1 MKILIMEPASGV
13 YLEAIKKYKR
23 FGQITLMSAFYILEG
38 KKYKLVGTYNN
49 GPFGL
54 SFTSDLYKFIVVE
67 ENGSIVT
74 DYELSKK
81 ALAIYHTMYTL
92 WRAEQHIRSGVDKSF
107 RFVGGLVEEPNKFI
121 EILAPVMQGRR
132 REKEI
137 YIESFKRFFEYLEI
151 SDETGQIYKNL
162 SMSLI
167 NPLESAI
174 NRMDVSEEMYKRV
187 KSLLLDFVR
196 CSDNR
201 TSALL
206 GISDCLFS
214 IQVILEDA
222 KKDISINSH
231 GYSKTIDKVM
241 EIVTLLEGAIKDT
254 VMNQVKN
261 HNRSNINEIIEIA
274 EKRKSTKDFIMDDT
288 NESMLT
294 KWPLREKNNTV
305 KVIEKK

>member
-1 MKILIMEPASGV
+1 MKIPIMEPASGV
-13 YLEAIKKYKR
+13 YLEAVKKYKR
-23 FGQITLMSAFYILEG
+23 FGQITLMSAFYLLNG
-38 KKYKLVGTYNN
+38 RKYKLVGTYNN

-54 SFTSDLYKFIVVE
+54 SFTSDLSKFIVVE
-67 ENGSIVT
+67 ENGTVVT

-92 WRAEQHIRSGVDKSF
+92 WKAEQHIRSGVDESF
-107 RFVGGLVEEPNKFI
+107 RFVGDLVEDPNKFV

-132 REKEI
+132 REKEV
-137 YIESFKRFFEYLEI
+137 YIGSFKKFFEYLEI
-151 SDETGQIYKNL
+151 SDQTGQIFKNL

-167 NPLESAI
+167 NPLESAL
-174 NRMDVSEEMYKRV
+174 NRRNVSEETYIRA

-222 KKDISINSH
+222 KKDSNINSPSI
-231 GYSKTIDKVM
+231 SKTIDKVM
-241 EIVTLLEGAIKDT
+241 ETVSLFEGAIKDT

-261 HNRSNINEIIEIA
+261 HNRSNIDEIIEITH
-274 EKRKSTKDFIMDDT
+274 KRMNTEDFIIDDT

-294 KWPLREKNNTV
+294 KWPLRG
-305 KVIEKK
+305 